1 MVKWSDL
8 SEASR
13 ASFASYDGIVDFDD
27 RPWVTP
33 PPPAERRLAVV
44 TSAGL
49 HRQDDTPFPWND
61 HGWRSFPREQRDFH
75 LSHASTNFDR
85 SGFMQDQNIYLPFDR
100 LDELV
105 EAGELGSVAE
115 THYSFMGGSGG
126 SEGPRDG
133 GELRFASS
141 LDHVG
146 QGLT

>member
-49 HRQDDTPFPWND
+49 HRQDDKPFPWND
-61 HGWRSFPREQRDFH
+61 HGWRSFPREQRDVVGDAAAVWTGARRRKVTPVSNGWGFTH
-75 LSHASTNFDR
+75 WAKVTLESNS
-85 SGFMQDQNIYLPFDR
+85 SGLIPDSRNGSSNIINNPPL
-100 LDELV
+100 
-105 EAGELGSVAE
+105 
-115 THYSFMGGSGG
+115 
-126 SEGPRDG
+126 
-133 GELRFASS
+133 
-141 LDHVG
+141 
-146 QGLT
+146 